1 MKFALPEGCGFC
13 GNLTATST
21 KCNQVQGLVDY
32 EQIGETAMPYSF
44 IALPLPVELE
54 ILELLWQQGNA
65 TTKELHELLVAQRS
79 VTYRT
84 VKTTLTIMQEKGLL
98 EKSQLYY
105 PATYGAKYSR
115 SEFQDLVLV
124 QMARMFFY
132 DDMAC
137 LLRAVLGHPNFQ
149 EKGNRHSTQYL
160 NLIPKQIN

>member
-1 MKFALPEGCGFC
+1 
-13 GNLTATST
+13 
-21 KCNQVQGLVDY
+21 
-32 EQIGETAMPYSF
+32 MPYPF

-54 ILELLWQQGNA
+54 ILELLWHQGTA

-79 VTYRT
+79 MSYRA

-98 EKSQLYY
+98 EKSQLHY

-124 QMARMFFY
+124 QMTRMFFY
-132 DDMAC
+132 DDMSC

-149 EKGNRHSTQYL
+149 EKGNRHSPQYV
-160 NLIPKQIN
+160 NGTPKQIN